1 MRQTITKTELLRKIL
16 SELGSLFLAL
26 SLAIFIWVI
35 AENEENPVIRQNFPQ
50 KIPLEIVNL
59 SPNLATVGNLPKEV
73 ELTVVAPSAKWNS
86 LTPEDFRAWL
96 DLKNK
101 PPGRYE
107 LEVMASCSVKGVKV
121 IETRP
126 GRVAVT
132 LEEKDEKEMPIK
144 VKVLDLPPL
153 GYYISGSPQAEPT
166 TTKISGPK
174 SQVARV
180 KEVIAEITVGGSR
193 EGFSRKVALKAIDAN
208 GDEITGIKL
217 EPASTLI
224 TLNIVQRAGFKDVS
238 VLIKLE
244 GQPASGFRISNVSV
258 TPSIV
263 TVMGSP
269 ASIEKIPGYVET
281 EPVNIKGAKESISK
295 QVKLNLPE
303 GISALGEPNVLVSV
317 EIKPVE
323 GGITLEKKVTV
334 QSLQSGLKASV
345 APETVQVILAGPLP
359 LLAELKPE
367 DVQVI
372 VNLIGLGPGT
382 YKLRPVALVPEGVRV
397 ESIIPETLEVVIS
410 KSF

>member
-144 VKVLDLPPL
+144 GQSAGLAPAGLL
-153 GYYISGSPQAEPT
+153 HLRLTASGTHNHQNLRPEIP
-166 TTKISGPK
+166 SGKSKRSYSRNHRGRKQRRLLPK
-174 SQVARV
+174 S
-180 KEVIAEITVGGSR
+180 
-193 EGFSRKVALKAIDAN
+193 
-208 GDEITGIKL
+208 
-217 EPASTLI
+217 
-224 TLNIVQRAGFKDVS
+224 
-238 VLIKLE
+238 
-244 GQPASGFRISNVSV
+244 
-258 TPSIV
+258 
-263 TVMGSP
+263 SP
-269 ASIEKIPGYVET
+269 
-281 EPVNIKGAKESISK
+281 
-295 QVKLNLPE
+295 
-303 GISALGEPNVLVSV
+303 
-317 EIKPVE
+317 
-323 GGITLEKKVTV
+323 
-334 QSLQSGLKASV
+334 
-345 APETVQVILAGPLP
+345 
-359 LLAELKPE
+359 
-367 DVQVI
+367 
-372 VNLIGLGPGT
+372 
-382 YKLRPVALVPEGVRV
+382 
-397 ESIIPETLEVVIS
+397 
-410 KSF
+410 